1 MELGTLFLYQLPLF
15 FNIPGRL
22 LTYCK
27 RTVSLVFIESFGELR
42 CEKFKMKM
50 KKQVVIWAER
60 HYSVLEQRSGQT
72 TATHPHK
79 TLSFPQSVKSD
90 HTTSVE
96 IKHFL

>member
-1 MELGTLFLYQLPLF
+1 
-15 FNIPGRL
+15 
-22 LTYCK
+22 
-27 RTVSLVFIESFGELR
+27 
-42 CEKFKMKM
+42 MKT

-72 TATHPHK
+72 SAIRHHK